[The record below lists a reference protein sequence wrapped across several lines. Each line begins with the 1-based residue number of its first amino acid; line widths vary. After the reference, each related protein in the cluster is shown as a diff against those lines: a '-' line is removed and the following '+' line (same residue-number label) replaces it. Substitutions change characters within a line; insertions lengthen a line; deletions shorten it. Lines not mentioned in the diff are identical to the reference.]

1 MCPFSVCPSEQMDL
15 VTFKVE
21 KLYFHGF
28 LHADDAQIYREP
40 DLLAPG
46 RIRYLFFSG
55 TVSLDKA
62 CETQEV

>member
-1 MCPFSVCPSEQMDL
+1 METAQHSLDPFPHETVLMCPFSVCPSEQMDL

-46 RIRYLFFSG
+46 RI
-55 TVSLDKA
+55 
-62 CETQEV
+62 